1 MPKCHF
7 HTLLSTYRNHP
18 ECPKVKHL
26 DLVPNYQG
34 FFKISIPLFVTQFP
48 NHISI
53 SSSDNL
59 ALLFFRFLAIFLV
72 HQMSSATAPT
82 QSPPLQSSAPQRVPS
97 NSRLIYLAYAAVYV
111 IWGSTYFAIS
121 IGIESI
127 PPLLVPAFRHLSVG
141 LVFYPLFRY
150 LSREKPTIT
159 QWITCSVTGVL
170 LLAVGNGTVSW
181 AEKFVPSG
189 IAALLVATVSLWM
202 VLIDWLRPGGTRP
215 APRVFVGLF
224 LGFAGLV
231 LLVGPKNLGGS
242 ERVSPFGTLVLVL
255 ASFAW
260 AYGSIYS
267 RHHPLPRSPL
277 LGVAM
282 QCLAGGVALLITAI
296 FSGEL
301 QSFHI
306 AQVTTRSWLALFYLA
321 AFGSALGF
329 SAYVYLLKHST
340 ATHVST
346 YAFVN
351 PVVALFLGWSL
362 GGEQVSLRTVLA
374 SVVILSAVI
383 LVITA
388 RRLTP
393 VLADE
398 SVPAPGEA

>member
-1 MPKCHF
+1 VGRFRLFLPPLAGRF
-7 HTLLSTYRNHP
+7 RLTILILLS
-18 ECPKVKHL
+18 
-26 DLVPNYQG
+26 
-34 FFKISIPLFVTQFP
+34 
-48 NHISI
+48 
-53 SSSDNL
+53 DNM
-59 ALLFFRFLAIFLV
+59 ALLLFSFPVIFK
-72 HQMSSATAPT
+72 HRSMSSATAQTPST
-82 QSPPLQSSAPQRVPS
+82 LAPPGAPQLAPA
-97 NSRLIYLAYAAVYV
+97 NSRLIFLAYAAVYL

-127 PPLLVPAFRHLSVG
+127 PPLLVPAFRHISVG

-150 LSREKPTIT
+150 LSREKPTLS

-202 VLIDWLRPGGTRP
+202 VLLDWLRPGGIRP
-215 APRVFVGLF
+215 VPRVFVGLF
-224 LGFAGLV
+224 LGFAGLL
-231 LLVGPKNLGGS
+231 LLVGPKSLGGS
-242 ERVSPFGTLVLVL
+242 ERVSPLGTLVLVM

-282 QCLAGGVALLITAI
+282 QCLAGGVALLLTSI
-296 FSGEL
+296 FTGGL
-301 QSFHI
+301 RSFHPG
-306 AQVTTRSWLALFYLA
+306 QVTTRSWLALFYLA

-329 SAYVYLLKHST
+329 SAYVYLLKHSN

-351 PVVALFLGWSL
+351 PVVALLLGWSL
-362 GGEQVSLRTVLA
+362 GGEALSLRTLLA
-374 SVVILSAVI
+374 SAVILSAVI

-388 RRLTP
+388 RRASAT
-393 VLADE
+393 LADE
-398 SVPAPGEA
+398 SVPAAGEA

>member
-1 MPKCHF
+1 M
-7 HTLLSTYRNHP
+7 
-18 ECPKVKHL
+18 
-26 DLVPNYQG
+26 
-34 FFKISIPLFVTQFP
+34 
-48 NHISI
+48 
-53 SSSDNL
+53 
-59 ALLFFRFLAIFLV
+59 
-72 HQMSSATAPT
+72 
-82 QSPPLQSSAPQRVPS
+82 
-97 NSRLIYLAYAAVYV
+97 
-111 IWGSTYFAIS
+111 
-121 IGIESI
+121 
-127 PPLLVPAFRHLSVG
+127 
-141 LVFYPLFRY
+141 
-150 LSREKPTIT
+150 
-159 QWITCSVTGVL
+159 TGVL
-170 LLAVGNGTVSW
+170 AACRRKRNGLLGGKVCSVGHSS
-181 AEKFVPSG
+181 P
-189 IAALLVATVSLWM
+189 LVATVSLWM

-215 APRVFVGLF
+215 APRVFIGLF

-296 FSGEL
+296 FRESCA
-301 QSFHI
+301 SFHL

-351 PVVALFLGWSL
+351 PVVALFLGVVTGWGTGL
-362 GGEQVSLRTVLA
+362 FAHCAGQR
-374 SVVILSAVI
+374 VILSAVI

-388 RRLTP
+388 RR
-393 VLADE
+393 
-398 SVPAPGEA
+398 

>member
-1 MPKCHF
+1 
-7 HTLLSTYRNHP
+7 L
-18 ECPKVKHL
+18 
-26 DLVPNYQG
+26 Q
-34 FFKISIPLFVTQFP
+34 FFA
-48 NHISI
+48 
-53 SSSDNL
+53 SDNM
-59 ALLFFRFLAIFLV
+59 ALQIQRFLAIFLC
-72 HQMSSATAPT
+72 HSMRSATAPT
-82 QSPPLQSSAPQRVPS
+82 QSAGPQDSAPHAVPV
-97 NSRLIYLAYAAVYV
+97 NSRLVVLAYAAVYL
-111 IWGSTYFAIS
+111 IWGSTYYAIS

-127 PPLLVPAFRHLSVG
+127 PPLLVPAFRHLAVG

-150 LSREKPTIT
+150 LSREKPTLS

-215 APRVFVGLF
+215 APRVFVGLL

-231 LLVGPKNLGGS
+231 LLVGPKDLGGA
-242 ERVSPFGTLVLVL
+242 ERVSPFGTLILVV

-282 QCLAGGVALLITAI
+282 QCLAGGIALLLVTL
-296 FSGEL
+296 FTGEL
-301 QSFHI
+301 GRFHM
-306 AQVTTRSWLALFYLA
+306 AQVTTRSWFALFYLV

-351 PVVALFLGWSL
+351 PVVALLLGWSL
-362 GGEQVSLRTVLA
+362 GGEPLSGRTILA
-374 SVVILSAVI
+374 SAVILSSVV

-388 RRLTP
+388 RRSTP
-393 VLADE
+393 ALADE
-398 SVPAPGEA
+398 AVPAPGEA